1 MARPVGLHIRS
12 NKTISEVLEKA
23 ERLNLPLFQCFLRQ
37 QSGAIIEQKPALT
50 QLFRRYSR
58 TFTALYVHGSY
69 RINLADHTREQ
80 HPALKQELHWAKK
93 LGFTHMILH
102 PGASSFRERGIDSIV
117 RNLNLLIPQH
127 PTIQFVLENVA
138 FAGNSI
144 GGSLD
149 DLHNIKSKLD
159 NPEKLGFCIDTAHA
173 FSYWYNIR
181 EGKERLDFIHE
192 IDKLL
197 DINSV
202 KLIHIND
209 TESELESR
217 HDIHCRI
224 GQGVIGLEP
233 LKQFALD
240 KRISKI
246 SLLLELPALAEADE
260 LHDLNIVRTWDL

>member
-1 MARPVGLHIRS
+1 MARTVGLHIRS

-37 QSGAIIEQKPALT
+37 HSGAIIEQTPTLT

-102 PGASSFRERGIDSIV
+102 PGASSSSERGIDSIA
-117 RNLNLLIPQH
+117 RNLNLLIQQH

-138 FAGNSI
+138 FTSPSI
-144 GGSLD
+144 GGSLE
-149 DLHNIKSKLD
+149 DLHHIKNKLD
-159 NPEKLGFCIDTAHA
+159 KPEKLGFCIDTAHA
-173 FSYWYNIR
+173 YAYGYNIR
-181 EGKERLDFIHE
+181 DGQERLNFIHE

-197 DINSV
+197 GLSSIE
-202 KLIHIND
+202 LIHIND
-209 TESELESR
+209 TESKLASR

-224 GQGVIGLEP
+224 DQGIIGLEP
-233 LKQFALD
+233 LKEFVLD
-240 KRISKI
+240 KHISNI
-246 SLLLELPALAEADE
+246 PLLLELPALSEAEE
-260 LHDLNIVRTWDL
+260 LYNLNIVRDWHR